1 MSQRY
6 AGGLITATQ
15 NANYSPIFNGTA
27 NYLTLAGAAQYAIAT
42 STTPFTIEAWVRPT
56 APGSVLFA
64 EEYTGLGNTVAI
76 NCSLATAAATETVAG
91 LFPAFGWYNGSAW
104 TTAAA
109 STTPIALNIW
119 SHVAFVFTGSTSK
132 VYINGVDVTKSSS
145 PTPATTWGVTAT
157 NGSNWYIGKRWDNTA
172 TNLYFKGNIN
182 NFRFVNGTAVYT
194 SNFAPPARLSNIANT
209 ALLTCQS
216 ATIIDNSSYAAT
228 ITNNGSMI
236 VTDANPFYSP
246 PDPALGAATP
256 GVWTL
261 NQATSA
267 AAKRSWPM
275 YDPEVNLNTAM
286 VHGNGT
292 NGSSNN
298 TFLDSSVNNVTVTR
312 NGNATQG
319 TFTPFSDPAGYWSA
333 YFGGSGNYAVTNSAA
348 FTSSTTTFTVEAW
361 VFLTAAPTGT
371 NPATIGDMSPTAASN
386 NWSFGIP
393 STLRLTFYWNDGAA
407 KSATGSTRLSLGVW
421 YHIAVSV
428 SGNAITMYVNGVQE
442 ILTGTT
448 ILTNRSGTTGTI
460 ALGQAQT
467 ASMIF
472 IGYMSNVS
480 ILSGVAKYSSSFTV
494 PSSPLPTNTTGQV
507 FLFGS
512 NNRFYDANTATT
524 AKTVTATGTDVR
536 TIAYSPFYPTYAYTP
551 QVNGGGMAF
560 DGTGDYLSIA
570 DTPALEPTTSE
581 FCIEAFFY
589 TATVAAGT
597 AVIIG
602 KRATSAGFG
611 PILIARS
618 TATIR
623 VSLSSNNSSYDIANS
638 VSLGTITTN
647 QWYHVA
653 VYRVG
658 NAWYGSLN
666 GTITTLNASF
676 SSFLADTNDSWLVG
690 SDTNGNGF
698 NGFISNPRFVIGSSV
713 YSGSSAPIPT
723 APFTPTSSANTQLL
737 LSGTN
742 ASIFDNANNTIIETV
757 NTTISTAQNKYGS
770 GTIAFNGTNAYAKLI
785 TPFASGA
792 NYGPN
797 LIQTR
802 GDFTIEAWVNPTNI
816 SAIKTIFYIN
826 GGTGSYA
833 SVRLDHNASG
843 LLNFLVSFNNASWSI
858 NLTTTAITLP
868 SNTWT
873 HLAVVRAGPSMTVYL
888 NGVSI
893 LASTTITM
901 ANTLYVGLVSVLGAA
916 LSTNYTQ
923 FFNGYM
929 SDFRVTNYA
938 RYLGTFT
945 PPTSTLQNQ

>member
-6 AGGLITATQ
+6 AGGIITANQ
-15 NANYSPIFNGTA
+15 NSPNYSGLFNGSS
-27 NYLTLAGAAQYAIAT
+27 NFLSLASAPQYALAA
-42 STTPFTIEAWVRPT
+42 SAPFTVEAWIYPT
-56 APGSVLFA
+56 AAGSVIFT
-64 EEYTGLGNTVAI
+64 EGYTSVGDTVSI
-76 NCSLATAAATETVAG
+76 TCSLATSNNVSVIAG
-91 LFPAFGWYNGSAW
+91 LYPAFGWYNGSSW
-104 TTAAA
+104 VTAAV
-109 STTPIALNIW
+109 STTQILLYTW
-119 SHVAFVFTGSTSK
+119 SHVAFVYDGSISK
-132 VYINGVDVTKSSS
+132 VYINGVNVTTPNS
-145 PTPATTWGVTAT
+145 PLSWGVLLD
-157 NGSNWYIGKRWDNTA
+157 NGDAWYIGRKWDTSAGNT
-172 TNLYFKGNIN
+172 YFKGYISNL
-182 NFRFVNGTAVYT
+182 RYVNGTAVYT
-194 SNFAPPARLSNIANT
+194 GNFAPPTRLTPIPNT
-209 ALLTCQS
+209 VLLTCQS
-216 ATIIDNSSYAAT
+216 PTFVDNSVYAAT
-228 ITNNGSMI
+228 ITNTAGVIN
-236 VTDANPFYSP
+236 TDFNPFYTTLNP
-246 PDPALGAATP
+246 AANPALGAATN

-261 NQATSA
+261 SQATEA
-267 AAKRSWPM
+267 AAKRSWNM
-275 YDPEVNLNTAM
+275 YDPEFNLNTGM

-292 NGSSNN
+292 NGGTNN

-319 TFTPFSDPAGYWSA
+319 TFTPFSQASGYWSA
-333 YFGGSGNYAVTNSAA
+333 YFGGSGNYVVASGAA
-348 FTSSTTTFTVEAW
+348 FTSSTTTFTVEGW

-371 NPATIGDMSPTAASN
+371 NPAVVGDMQPAAASN

-393 STLRLTFYWNDGAA
+393 STLRITFYWNDGAA
-407 KSATGSTRLSLGVW
+407 KSAVGSTRLSLGVW

-428 SGNAITMYVNGVQE
+428 SVNAITMYVNGVQE

-448 ILTNRSGTTGTI
+448 TLTNRAGTTGTI

-472 IGYMSNVS
+472 TGYISNVS
-480 ILSGVAKYSSSFTV
+480 ILSGVAKYPSSFTV
-494 PSSPLPTNTTGQV
+494 PTSPLPTNTTGQV

-524 AKTVTATGTDVR
+524 AKTITATGTNVR
-536 TIAYSPFYPTYAYTP
+536 TITYSPFYRNYAYTP
-551 QVNGGGMAF
+551 QINGGGMAF
-560 DGTGDYLSIA
+560 DGTGDYLTVA
-570 DTPALEPTTSE
+570 DNAALEPTTNQ

-589 TATVAAGT
+589 TSTVAAGT
-597 AVIIG
+597 AVIVG

-623 VSLSSNNSSYDIANS
+623 VSLSSNNSSYDVANS

-658 NAWYGSLN
+658 DAWYGSLN

-676 SSFLADTNDSWLVG
+676 SSFLADTTDAWVIG
-690 SDTNGNGF
+690 ADTNGNGF
-698 NGFISNPRFVIGSSV
+698 DGNISNVRFVIGSSV
-713 YSGSSAPIPT
+713 YSGASAPIPT

-742 ASIFDNANNTIIETV
+742 AAVFDNASNLVIETV
-757 NTTISTAQNKYGS
+757 NTSISTSQNKYGS

-785 TPFASGA
+785 SPFASGA

-797 LIQTR
+797 VIQTR
-802 GDFTIEAWVNPTNI
+802 GDFTIEAWVNPTNT
-816 SAIKTIFYIN
+816 SATRTIFYIN

-833 SVRLDHNASG
+833 SVRLDHTAAG
-843 LLNFLVSFNNASWSI
+843 LLQFLVSFNNTSWSI
-858 NLTTTAITLP
+858 NTTTTTTLT
-868 SNTWT
+868 SGVWS
-873 HLAVVRAGPSMTVYL
+873 HLAVVRAGPSMTVYF

-893 LASTTITM
+893 TASTTITM

-916 LSTNYTQ
+916 LSTSYTQ
-923 FFNGYM
+923 YFNGYM

-938 RYLGTFT
+938 RYLGQFT